1 MTDQDH
7 IAHLEAE
14 LAAKDRQIAHL
25 REQVAATAAMSAL
38 ADLAPQESA
47 DLSTHA
53 LVDPWRFA
61 AARERISNTN

>member
-7 IAHLEAE
+7 IAHLEEE

-25 REQVAATAAMSAL
+25 REQVAATAAMSTL
-38 ADLAPQESA
+38 ADLAPQGSA

-53 LVDPWRFA
+53 LVDP
-61 AARERISNTN
+61 